1 MKSRPRHAA
10 RRKPLFNRF
19 QMSAGK
25 TTALV
30 AMPTAVI
37 MGMSFMPS
45 LASADSN
52 SSSPSSKSLTAD
64 EYKNCV
70 AALKR
75 AGVSASPSPSDRA
88 ARSADKA
95 ATPEPSATS
104 SSSSSGS
111 SSTSTPSTS
120 ASHGG
125 GLLDTISD
133 AIRRILGG
141 GSSSSGSLSTTT
153 PSATTSG
160 VSGEIKDTTKTV
172 KDTSKAVMDTVSKS
186 AQDARRA
193 VKSAANT
200 ATSSPNPS
208 VANCPTATSAASGVG
223 NKVPVAQAPWYLQ
236 ASSLLLKGADYQGIV
251 DVKTASG
258 TTKKALK
265 FVVSGGIDI
274 GNLHQIVK
282 DHLSGKTYH
291 VQAAAGSTST
301 IRNGATTLYTES
313 ISGNLFGL
321 IPVTFSPSSPPPL
334 NIPVIY
340 FTKVKVTQAA
350 QFGGTLR
357 VPGLHSYQ
365 TS

>member
-1 MKSRPRHAA
+1 M
-10 RRKPLFNRF
+10 
-19 QMSAGK
+19 
-25 TTALV
+25 
-30 AMPTAVI
+30 
-37 MGMSFMPS
+37 
-45 LASADSN
+45 
-52 SSSPSSKSLTAD
+52 
-64 EYKNCV
+64 
-70 AALKR
+70 
-75 AGVSASPSPSDRA
+75 
-88 ARSADKA
+88 
-95 ATPEPSATS
+95 
-104 SSSSSGS
+104 
-111 SSTSTPSTS
+111 
-120 ASHGG
+120 
-125 GLLDTISD
+125 
-133 AIRRILGG
+133 
-141 GSSSSGSLSTTT
+141 
-153 PSATTSG
+153 
-160 VSGEIKDTTKTV
+160 
-172 KDTSKAVMDTVSKS
+172 
-186 AQDARRA
+186 AQD
-193 VKSAANT
+193 
-200 ATSSPNPS
+200 
-208 VANCPTATSAASGVG
+208 
-223 NKVPVAQAPWYLQ
+223 PWYLQ